1 MRPHEPVTPG
11 GSIADGIAERE
22 AGRRAAGMQRAA
34 QLQKTVEVA
43 RDLVET
49 RRLYLARAIH
59 DAARRESHP
68 KRDPMSVCRAVRFD
82 GVIPTTVLVA
92 KIVCELGEIQAFVG
106 IELRLTIAAHDDVG
120 TGAEIGGHRGL
131 RCEIFQFY
139 VFDLTRNAG
148 LVGELARVREPL
160 IFVAL

>member
-49 RRLYLARAIH
+49 RCLHLARAIH

-68 KRDPMSVCRAVRFD
+68 ECDPMSVRRAVRFD

-92 KIVCELGEIQAFVG
+92 EIVCELGEIQAFVG
-106 IELRLTIAAHDDVG
+106 IELRLTIAAHD
-120 TGAEIGGHRGL
+120 
-131 RCEIFQFY
+131 
-139 VFDLTRNAG
+139 
-148 LVGELARVREPL
+148 
-160 IFVAL
+160 